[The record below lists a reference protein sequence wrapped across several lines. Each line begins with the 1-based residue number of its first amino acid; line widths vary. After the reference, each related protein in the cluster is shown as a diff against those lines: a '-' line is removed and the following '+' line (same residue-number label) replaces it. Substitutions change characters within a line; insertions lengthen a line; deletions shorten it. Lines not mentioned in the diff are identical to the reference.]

1 MNTEKIIKEA
11 RTIMLIC
18 LAIGIVLLAAG
29 LIFKIAHLNIISNS
43 KALIGL
49 SFIPLSL
56 AMIYYYKIIMIRKN
70 PQKMREIIINESDE
84 RLAALKNEVDAK
96 AFKIIRGAILLAYFG
111 YTFIVP
117 ADIFESV
124 GWWIILILLIIA
136 FLAQGILG
144 KVIMSPNNSGD
155 SAE

>member
-11 RTIMLIC
+11 RAIMLIC

-29 LIFKIAHLNIISNS
+29 LVLKIAHLNIISNS

-70 PQKMREIIINESDE
+70 PQKMREILINESDE

-124 GWWIILILLIIA
+124 GWWIILILLILS

-144 KVIMSPNNSGD
+144 KVIMSSNNSGD
-155 SAE
+155 SEE

>member
-11 RTIMLIC
+11 RAIMLIC

-29 LIFKIAHLNIISNS
+29 LVLKIAHLNIISNS

-124 GWWIILILLIIA
+124 GWWIILILLILS

-144 KVIMSPNNSGD
+144 KVIMSSNNSGD
-155 SAE
+155 SEE

>member
-11 RTIMLIC
+11 KAIMLTC
-18 LAIGIVLLAAG
+18 LSIGIVLLGAG
-29 LIFKIAHLNIISNS
+29 LVFRFAHLNIISNS

-56 AMIYYYKIIMIRKN
+56 ALIYYYKIIMIRKH
-70 PQKMREIIINESDE
+70 PQKMRNIIVHENDE

-96 AFKIIRGAILLAYFG
+96 AFKIVRGAILLAYFG